1 MSKSNVHNTND
12 IGLLFGIGEDGGLT
26 MENGK
31 WKMENGEWRME
42 NEHKYPLALSISW
55 GTWYPEHSKDF
66 IFFNS

>member
-1 MSKSNVHNTND
+1 VHNTND

-42 NEHKYPLALSISW
+42 NGEWRMTNAYKLISN
-55 GTWYPEHSKDF
+55 F
-66 IFFNS
+66 